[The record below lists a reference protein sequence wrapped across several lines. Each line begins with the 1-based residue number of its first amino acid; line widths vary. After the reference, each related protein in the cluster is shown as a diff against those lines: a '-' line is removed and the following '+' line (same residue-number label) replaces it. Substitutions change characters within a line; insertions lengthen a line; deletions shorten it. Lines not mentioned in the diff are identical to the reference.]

1 MSSVSRLQ
9 MVRAVCAKDLRIEQ
23 RSKVLTSQIMP
34 FALVTLVLFA
44 FALDGDAILERTA
57 PGLVWLAMLFS
68 SMIIVQ
74 RSFAVETA
82 DGALDALRV
91 AGADMS
97 AVFWGKWFALIVQL
111 IILEVVLIVGAIVMY
126 GIDLRISG
134 LVLLVTSSIS
144 ATCGLSA
151 VSTIYAGLASGVRGR
166 ESLLPLLV
174 LPVAAPVLIGATR
187 AAEAAFGAGGT
198 VVSEGWPW
206 LGLLSVFAVV
216 FSFGGSL
223 AFGPLI
229 DD

>member
-1 MSSVSRLQ
+1 MSSPSRFRVATVILT
-9 MVRAVCAKDLRIEQ
+9 KDLRIEC

-34 FALVTLVLFA
+34 FAVVTLVLFA
-44 FALDGDAILERTA
+44 FALDGDVILQRTA

-74 RSFAVETA
+74 RSFSVETS

-97 AVFWGKWFALIVQL
+97 AVFWGKWMALVIQL
-111 IILEVVLIVGAIVMY
+111 LVLEVVLLVGAIVMY
-126 GIDLRISG
+126 GIELRGSG
-134 LVLLVTSSIS
+134 VVLLVTSSIS

-151 VSTIYAGLASGVRGR
+151 VSTIYAGLASGIRGR

-174 LPVAAPVLIGATR
+174 LPVASPVLIGATR
-187 AAEAAFGAGGT
+187 AAEAAFGTGGT

-216 FSFGGSL
+216 FGFGGSL

>member
-1 MSSVSRLQ
+1 
-9 MVRAVCAKDLRIEQ
+9 
-23 RSKVLTSQIMP
+23 
-34 FALVTLVLFA
+34 
-44 FALDGDAILERTA
+44 
-57 PGLVWLAMLFS
+57 MLFS

-111 IILEVVLIVGAIVMY
+111 VILEVVLIVGAIVMY

-151 VSTIYAGLASGVRGR
+151 VSTIYAGLASGVCGVGSHCFRFSCCRLHLLSSSGRHGRRKRRLELEERWCRKAGRGWAFFR
-166 ESLLPLLV
+166 CSPLCS
-174 LPVAAPVLIGATR
+174 
-187 AAEAAFGAGGT
+187 
-198 VVSEGWPW
+198 VSE
-206 LGLLSVFAVV
+206 AR
-216 FSFGGSL
+216 
-223 AFGPLI
+223 
-229 DD
+229 

>member
-1 MSSVSRLQ
+1 
-9 MVRAVCAKDLRIEQ
+9 
-23 RSKVLTSQIMP
+23 
-34 FALVTLVLFA
+34 
-44 FALDGDAILERTA
+44 
-57 PGLVWLAMLFS
+57 VWLAMLFS

-111 IILEVVLIVGAIVMY
+111 IILEVVLIVGAIVMF

-174 LPVAAPVLIGATR
+174 LPVASPVLIGATR
-187 AAEAAFGAGGT
+187 AAEAAFGAGGA

>member
-1 MSSVSRLQ
+1 MSSPSRLQ
-9 MVRAVCAKDLRIEQ
+9 VARVVLAKDLRVER
-23 RSKVLTSQIMP
+23 RSKVLTSQIVP
-34 FALVTLVLFA
+34 FAVVTLVLFA
-44 FALDGDAILERTA
+44 FALDGDVILRRTA

-82 DGALDALRV
+82 DGALDSLRV
-91 AGADMS
+91 GGADMS
-97 AVFWGKWFALIVQL
+97 AVFFGKWLALVIQL
-111 IILEVVLIVGAIVMY
+111 LLLELVLLLGAIVMY
-126 GIDLRISG
+126 GIELRGSG
-134 LVLLVTSSIS
+134 VVLLVTSSIS

-151 VSTIYAGLASGVRGR
+151 VSTIYAGLASGIRGR

-174 LPVAAPVLIGATR
+174 LPVASPVLIGATR
-187 AAEAAFGAGGT
+187 AAEAAFGTGGT

-206 LGLLSVFAVV
+206 LGVLSVFAVV

>member
-1 MSSVSRLQ
+1 MSSPSRLQ
-9 MVRAVCAKDLRIEQ
+9 VARVVFAKDVRIER

-34 FALVTLVLFA
+34 FAVVTLVLFA
-44 FALDGDAILERTA
+44 FALDGDVILQRTA

-74 RSFAVETA
+74 RSFALETA

-97 AVFWGKWFALIVQL
+97 AVFWGKCFALVIQL
-111 IILEVVLIVGAIVMY
+111 LVLELVLLAGAIVMY
-126 GIDLRISG
+126 GIELRGSG
-134 LVLLVTSSIS
+134 VVLLVTSSIS

-174 LPVAAPVLIGATR
+174 LPVASPVLIGATR
-187 AAEAAFGAGGT
+187 AAEAAFGTGGT

-206 LGLLSVFAVV
+206 LGVLSVFAVV
-216 FSFGGSL
+216 FGFGGSL